1 MNGSIHHESME
12 MEKFPHFDTY
22 NDDKEEFVM
31 YQSQVIELD
40 TDSTVRI
47 VSAGWQCTDW
57 DEDGVDDDCWG
68 QSPGLYIYNGDDGL
82 MEDLIA
88 SNQHYHSDDMYCPI
102 DSEDE
107 DYSNCG
113 YALLEVDLD
122 AGAYTW

>member
-1 MNGSIHHESME
+1 
-12 MEKFPHFDTY
+12 
-22 NDDKEEFVM
+22 
-31 YQSQVIELD
+31 
-40 TDSTVRI
+40 
-47 VSAGWQCTDW
+47 
-57 DEDGVDDDCWG
+57 
-68 QSPGLYIYNGDDGL
+68 

-122 AGAYTW
+122 AGAYTIYTTFNHVNQASYYNNIEGAYVVNGDEESDEWDGYMRDNYWEWDEEAEEEVLV